1 MMGRC
6 LHDPSFC
13 RSQLQTND
21 SIAISVALWALGFEE
36 ADTAIDAMM
45 DLIDHGTKNQKL
57 TASFYNENLFY
68 EKLKFQAA
76 RKAILEYTDDLELVA
91 AFMPA
96 FTAPLSGYTYKLLY
110 DEGSSRNEL
119 VKPKVAILT
128 DYFED
133 RADAQRHYEKFFDIY
148 ERLPKKGVV
157 FEPCI
162 FPWHRVCNGQR

>member
-1 MMGRC
+1 M
-6 LHDPSFC
+6 
-13 RSQLQTND
+13 
-21 SIAISVALWALGFEE
+21 
-36 ADTAIDAMM
+36 
-45 DLIDHGTKNQKL
+45 
-57 TASFYNENLFY
+57 
-68 EKLKFQAA
+68 
-76 RKAILEYTDDLELVA
+76 EYTDDLELVA